1 MSGVRS
7 SIEPGSI
14 AYRRTGKGLAIQRGN
29 PMPEKHVQDLVD
41 VIEKVRGDLKEP
53 EVFYSEDGKKA
64 LVMTHNHRDD
74 VDDLRAYV
82 TTGQFW

>member
-1 MSGVRS
+1 
-7 SIEPGSI
+7 
-14 AYRRTGKGLAIQRGN
+14 
-29 PMPEKHVQDLVD
+29 MPEKHVQDLAD

-74 VDDLRAYV
+74 VDDPAR
-82 TTGQFW
+82 T